1 MFAKVAVEKSSMAPR
16 NPPEGKVRSLGE
28 VALGMVLAFTLV
40 ACDPGEDGDHTADAA
55 ALPPLPST
63 CTVPELPLPL
73 AANAVV
79 GEGSPASCTRE
90 ALQIAV
96 AGGGNVTFDCGETP
110 HTIVIDSEILIGA
123 ETILDGSGD
132 GGGGTGGVGSIT
144 LDGGGTSRLLSVDN
158 HVTLTVIG
166 LTFTRGFATT
176 NGEDRASGGAIRG
189 GWRGSVSAF
198 DCVFADNVAGSE
210 GEEGGGAMY
219 VPSDS
224 TMVIVRSTFLRN
236 RGGTGG
242 AVHNLLSGLTIVDS
256 TFVDNVSD
264 TGGGGAVY
272 TDGASGETN
281 DDVGGVIELCGCQF
295 EGNRSL
301 RTGGAAY
308 LFAYPPDRISVNQCV
323 FDGNAVARDGQ
334 GSGALGGGLRT
345 GNAPLQ
351 LAHSLFVDNHADVH
365 GGGLWVDGNF
375 LTEITNCTFVGN
387 DAGVA
392 GEEGGYGGAISG
404 ANLLIE
410 SVTLAGNHAAHS
422 GGAIFNE
429 DNTSVTVNNSIIA
442 ANTAANE
449 WGLDQSCRDT
459 MPGSNNLQW
468 PGPEGNDPP
477 CTADPMGADPLLGDL
492 SDNGGPTPTLPLLI
506 GSPAIDA
513 GQDCPDTDQR
523 GLPRADTCDL
533 GAFEVQP

>member
-1 MFAKVAVEKSSMAPR
+1 MALKKHHEER
-16 NPPEGKVRSLGE
+16 VLSCGG
-28 VALGMVLAFTLV
+28 VALGRVFAFAIAFALL
-40 ACDPGEDGDHTADAA
+40 ACDPGDDGGDTPDAGS
-55 ALPPLPST
+55 LPPLPST
-63 CTVPELPLPL
+63 CTVPESPTPL
-73 AANAVV
+73 ATDAIV
-79 GEGSPASCTRE
+79 GDGSPASCTRE
-90 ALQIAV
+90 SLQTAV
-96 AGGGNVTFDCGETP
+96 AGGGNVTFDCGDAP
-110 HTIVIDSEILIGA
+110 HTIVIDSEILISV
-123 ETILDGSGD
+123 ETILDGSD
-132 GGGGTGGVGSIT
+132 GGSGGVGNIT

-158 HVTLTVIG
+158 HVSLTVMG
-166 LTFTRGFATT
+166 LTFTRGHATT

-189 GWRGSVSAF
+189 GWRGSVVAF
-198 DCVFADNVAGSE
+198 DCLFVDNVAGSE
-210 GEEGGGAMY
+210 GEEGGWAMY

-256 TFVDNVSD
+256 AFVDNVSD

-272 TDGASGETN
+272 TDGASGETD
-281 DDVGGVIELCGCQF
+281 DDVGGVIDLCGCQF

-323 FDGNAVARDGQ
+323 FDGNAVERDGE

-365 GGGLWVDGNF
+365 GGGLWVDGSY
-375 LTEITNCTFVGN
+375 LTEIINSTFVGN
-387 DAGVA
+387 NAGVA
-392 GEEGGYGGAISG
+392 GQEGGYGGAISG

-410 SVTLAGNHAAHS
+410 NVTMVNNHAAHS

-429 DNTSVTVNNSIIA
+429 DNTSVTVNNCIIA
-442 ANTAANE
+442 ANSAANE
-449 WGLDQSCRDT
+449 WGLAQSCRDT
-459 MPGSNNLQW
+459 MPGANNLQW

-477 CTADPMGADPLLGDL
+477 CTAEPMGADPLVGDL
-492 SDNGGPTPTLPLLI
+492 SDNGGPTPTIPLLI
-506 GSPAIDA
+506 GSPAIAA
-513 GQDCPDTDQR
+513 GQDCPDTAQR
-523 GLPRADTCDL
+523 GLPRVNACDL